1 MCRSQRKAAS
11 LLHETG
17 QRPRWEPSWE
27 PFVVDSCG
35 RLWTTM
41 DCAWRSTNHKVGAS
55 SPSGRA
61 NRIPVIEG
69 SRRVGGVPVG
79 TRPVVGTHSLSGPAF
94 AAIDTLCGERDVRL
108 CQNASPL
115 RSAGSRIRR
124 LMHRVESAWLFCAAW
139 VGNASTMRSSV
150 FLLPLRGLRS
160 LNTAHRSPRCGL
172 PSTSCRAR
180 RQCSGRCLVVESTSR
195 TQWRLVGAGAYHAGE
210 ITDRM
215 PGG

>member
-1 MCRSQRKAAS
+1 MESKAS
-11 LLHETG
+11 HSGL
-17 QRPRWEPSWE
+17 
-27 PFVVDSCG
+27 CG
-35 RLWTTM
+35 RLWTPVDT
-41 DCAWRSTNHKVGAS
+41 CGHRLEIYGSEGWGS

-61 NRIPVIEG
+61 SRIPVIEG
-69 SRRVGGVPVG
+69 FRRVGGVPVG
-79 TRPVVGTHSLSGPAF
+79 TRPVVGSHSLSGPAF

-115 RSAGSRIRR
+115 RSAGSRIGR

-150 FLLPLRGLRS
+150 FLLPLCGLRS

-210 ITDRM
+210 ITDGM